1 MGRAAQPR
9 AGLSVEEDVRRRGI
23 WRGRGGGGG
32 RNRLLERLGELK
44 KLGLSDVAG
53 LGQLPRLPEG
63 IELGRARFEGRPRAV
78 VASKRDGLD
87 LLGWARVAALRAG
100 EDRPVRE
107 VLVAAPVLSDRTRR
121 AAERASR
128 SGPFLELIAVPSLAQ
143 AADEIFDAAC
153 LASGA
158 SALPIDDAGSVLA
171 RVVRVVEGAV
181 AVASAGGVRPT
192 GDAHAI
198 YLRGERVGLVTREG
212 DGAIVTML
220 VPDRHRI
227 QVTDANFARW
237 GPDLH
242 EMIVQ
247 LAQDPRLL
255 EAESARSFEQAAAD
269 AGAHITARW
278 IPWSADGAD
287 PLDWSGVDSSG
298 RPVLGASAES
308 VGLAE
313 VPRLIAGLC
322 LLEEARELWVP
333 RSVGP
338 VRLVLACNQ
347 LDPEAQSL
355 LEPALGDFEPGGF
368 EEPPG
373 EAPEPRGRRGRRRSR
388 RRRRRPDEVER
399 EEAGTSE
406 LEVAGQEP
414 PALSLDEPSVEE
426 PEFAARE
433 MEDLEEPE
441 EAGSERE
448 SSRRRSRGRRPRSQR
463 GRGERAADETRV
475 LEVPA
480 SAADEPESKLEVG
493 EQGEELKAESEG
505 AELENEATLVEADE
519 DVPTPAEETPPR
531 RRRARA
537 GIIVRDDPDCI
548 LAALVL
554 ARDRRSVVSFRICTQ
569 EGLMD
574 FFRGPATDIPEN
586 TDVLLVGFTPHPH
599 PTDTLNTA
607 ELFRGRLQWFD
618 HHEWAIEDL
627 ERLRE
632 AIGDDAVLVVEGA
645 SGPLPAVART
655 TERRSRFTD
664 KLVELS
670 GRRLSEGDMEKWG
683 YRVIGLIASMASRPG
698 EYRAEIAPLLSGK
711 AAELPKFES
720 VYQDEIAWIEE
731 HDARIVHFGEY
742 QMAVVRVPPNLD
754 AGEIARRVRLTTG
767 ARLSLSSREGEA
779 LLLLGCNEERRPIN
793 VVGLADHVGAQ
804 VAWAHPRQGGDRV
817 GRIEVDEL
825 QGNPER
831 IDTLIVEMVR
841 NRSVLHG

>member
-1 MGRAAQPR
+1 M
-9 AGLSVEEDVRRRGI
+9 
-23 WRGRGGGGG
+23 
-32 RNRLLERLGELK
+32 
-44 KLGLSDVAG
+44 
-53 LGQLPRLPEG
+53 
-63 IELGRARFEGRPRAV
+63 
-78 VASKRDGLD
+78 RDGLD

-100 EDRPVRE
+100 EDSPVRE
-107 VLVAAPVLSDRTRR
+107 VLVAAPVLSDCTRR

-128 SGPFLELIAVPSLAQ
+128 SGPILDLIAVPSLAP
-143 AADEIFDAAC
+143 AADEIFDAAG

-158 SALPIDDAGSVLA
+158 PALPIDDAGSVLV

-198 YLRGERVGLVTREG
+198 YLRGERVGLITREG

-255 EAESARSFEQAAAD
+255 EAQSGRSLEQAAAD
-269 AGAHITARW
+269 AGAHLTARW

-287 PLDWSGVDSSG
+287 PLDWAGVDSSG

-338 VRLVLACNQ
+338 ARLVLACNQ
-347 LDPEAQSL
+347 LDPEARSL
-355 LEPALGDFEPGGF
+355 LEPALRDFEPGRF
-368 EEPPG
+368 EETSG
-373 EAPEPRGRRGRRRSR
+373 EAPEPSGRRGRRRSR
-388 RRRRRPDEVER
+388 RRRRRPDELER
-399 EEAGTSE
+399 EQADTSE
-406 LEVAGQEP
+406 IEVTGEEP
-414 PALSLDEPSVEE
+414 PALSLDEPPAHPLDEPSAEE
-426 PEFAARE
+426 SELEARG

-441 EAGSERE
+441 QAGSERE
-448 SSRRRSRGRRPRSQR
+448 SSRRRSRGRRSRSRR
-463 GRGERAADETRV
+463 GRGERAPDETRV

-480 SAADEPESKLEVG
+480 SAAEQPESKLEVP
-493 EQGEELKAESEG
+493 EQDEELEAGAEG
-505 AELENEATLVEADE
+505 AELESEATLVEVDEAEE
-519 DVPTPAEETPPR
+519 DVPAPAEETPQRKR
-531 RRRARA
+531 RSRA

-554 ARDRRSVVSFRICTQ
+554 ARERRSVVSFRICTQ

-586 TDVLLVGFTPHPH
+586 TDVLLVGFTCHPH

-645 SGPLPAVART
+645 SGPLPAVVRT

-683 YRVIGLIASMASRPG
+683 YRLMGLIARMASRPG

-711 AAELPKFES
+711 PAELPKFES

-767 ARLSLSSREGEA
+767 ARLSLSSREGED
-779 LLLLGCNEERRPIN
+779 LLLLVSNEEKRPIN
-793 VVGLADHVGAQ
+793 VVGLADRVGAQ
-804 VAWAHPRQGGDRV
+804 VAWAHAKQGGDRV

-825 QGNPER
+825 AGHPER
-831 IDTLIVEMVR
+831 IDTLIGEIVR